1 MSPPHICNI
10 KTYLCWTVC
19 TFLLLSHFIV
29 HAAEKNG
36 FELDGALIPPGEI
49 FHGGPSKDGIPS
61 IDKPVFVKPAD
72 ADYLEDDDA
81 VLGIV
86 ISGQARAYP
95 LKILN
100 WHEIVNDEIDNQ
112 PFVITYCPLC
122 GSGVAFDRR
131 LNGETLSFGVSGLL
145 YNSDVLLYDRES
157 ESLWSQLMNKAVT
170 GEHKGASLTMLPI
183 QHTTWSDWKRVQP
196 ETKVLSDK
204 TGYWRNYNK
213 SPYRSYNKSTHLY
226 FPISI
231 KASKQYH
238 PKENVLGI
246 DINGLFKAYPFIE
259 LNKHGKQRFNDRVG
273 DTVVTIHWNR
283 QSQSGSITLEDGI
296 QIPVIQS
303 YWFAWY
309 AFHPDTLLFTSK
321 P

>member
-1 MSPPHICNI
+1 M
-10 KTYLCWTVC
+10 CWTVC
-19 TFLLLSHFIV
+19 TVLLLGNFIV

-36 FELDGALIPPGEI
+36 FELDGALIPAIEI

-61 IDKPVFVKPAD
+61 IDKPAFINPAD
-72 ADYLEDDDA
+72 ADYLDDNDA

-86 ISGQARAYP
+86 INGKARAYP

-100 WHEIVNDEIDNQ
+100 WHEVVNDEIDNR

-170 GEHKGASLTMLPI
+170 GKHKGSSLTMLPI
-183 QHTTWSDWKRVQP
+183 QHTTWSDWNHAHP
-196 ETKVLSDK
+196 ATKVLSDK

-213 SPYRSYNKSTHLY
+213 SPYGSYNKSTHLY
-226 FPISI
+226 FPVSV
-231 KASKQYH
+231 KAPKQYH

-259 LNKHGKQRFNDRVG
+259 LNKHGKQQFNDEID
-273 DTVVTIHWNR
+273 DTIVTVYWNK
-283 QSQSGSITLEDGI
+283 QSQSGRITLEDKTPI
-296 QIPVIQS
+296 AVIQS

-309 AFHPDTLLFTSK
+309 AFHPDTQMFASPPK
-321 P
+321 